1 VAGQPKQHLVVS
13 DPDKRIIAG
22 FASVEVKDLQN
33 DIIPVSVL
41 ERAMYDFMER
51 GGPIIYGHS
60 NIPVGKVLRWEIR
73 EHPETKKPGLWIEAE
88 IYRGAIPADQLWEEI
103 KAGKMLGFSIGGVG
117 KEEKVKIKSDDGKED
132 IADLITFLQL
142 MEISVVDTPANPH
155 ARIEYVNYMAKSADD
170 YSKCL
175 NEVGG
180 DKVDF
185 CKWISAVYHDYGFK
199 DVSEA
204 IKAVSEMLEGKKPKP
219 ESTPSKEAV
228 VGEAKDEGSVT
239 TSTPGAYNPVY
250 GDKPSAQTNLEQNIA
265 GSPRKPKP
273 ASKVEK
279 AGDDE
284 KEEPG
289 ETEEAEEEEEEEEAE
304 ADLEDEENEEN
315 DEEESE
321 PDEENGGGEPD
332 LETTEPPPELPPE
345 PSEEESE
352 ISSVIRRLIGELR
365 ELLSTIREVKSED
378 DEESEQG

>member
-1 VAGQPKQHLVVS
+1 MAGQPKQHLVVS

-33 DIIPVSVL
+33 DIIPVAVL

-73 EHPETKKPGLWIEAE
+73 KHPETGKPGLWIEAE
-88 IYRGAIPADQLWEEI
+88 IYRGVIPADQLWEEI

-117 KEEKVKIKSDDGKED
+117 KEEKVKVKSDDGKED
-132 IADLITFLQL
+132 VADLITFLQL

-204 IKAVSEMLEGKKPKP
+204 IKAVSEMLEGKKPKL
-219 ESTPSKEAV
+219 ESTPSREAV
-228 VGEAKDEGSVT
+228 VGEAKNEGSVT

-250 GDKPSAQTNLEQNIA
+250 GDKPSAQVNLEQNIT

-273 ASKVEK
+273 ASRVEK

-284 KEEPG
+284 EEPG
-289 ETEEAEEEEEEEEAE
+289 ETEEAAEEEEAE
-304 ADLEDEENEEN
+304 EEA
-315 DEEESE
+315 EEET
-321 PDEENGGGEPD
+321 D
-332 LETTEPPPELPPE
+332 LETPEPSPELPPE
-345 PSEEESE
+345 PSEEEKE
-352 ISSVIRRLIGELR
+352 LLDVIRRLAGELR
-365 ELLSTIREVKSED
+365 ELLATIREVKSEND
-378 DEESEQG
+378 AEDK